1 MDWWRGAV
9 IYQVYPRSFQDSD
22 GDGIGDLPGITT
34 RLPYIAGL
42 GVDALWISPFF
53 KSPMEDFGYDV
64 EDYRQ
69 VDPLFGTLED
79 FDRLIDSAHRLGIKV
94 VIDMVLSHTS
104 RRHRWFQESRRSREN
119 GRADWYVWADAR
131 ADGSPPNNWL
141 SMFGGPAWTW
151 ESRREQYYLHHFL
164 PAQPDLNVHHPDVQD
179 ALLEECRFWLDRGVD
194 GFRLDACNCLTHDR
208 ALRSNP
214 PRPAGA
220 PPTEGVRPSHPYNRQ
235 LHLFDK
241 SQPETIAFLRRLRD
255 LAQRYG
261 DVLLV
266 AEIADDDGLKV
277 AEEYAGP
284 AGPLHTA
291 YSFALLGPSLDIA
304 FLVQTFEAFHNGRRH
319 GWPAWAF
326 SNHDVARVASRWG
339 GRDAPPELAKT
350 LIALLTALRGTVFL
364 YQGEELG
371 LPEADVPYGQI
382 RDPFG
387 LNFFPDFPGRD
398 GSRTPMPWDD
408 SDRYGGFSAVD
419 GWLPI
424 PNEHLRRSVGA
435 QDADPGSVLNFTR
448 ALLHWRR
455 QRPSMLKGDIR
466 FLSADPGLVAIVRSL
481 GDEHVLVVV
490 ELSGMPRELPLPGAI
505 GVTMEE
511 PGLPPATMADGVLRL
526 PPHGRFVATI
536 AFDPAAARL
545 PASPAAAPA

>member
-22 GDGIGDLPGITT
+22 GDGVGDLRGITR
-34 RLPYIAGL
+34 RLPYIADL

-79 FDRLIDSAHRLGIKV
+79 FDRLVAAAHGLGVKV
-94 VIDMVLSHTS
+94 VLDMVLSHTS
-104 RRHRWFQESRRSREN
+104 HRHRWFQESRRSRT
-119 GRADWYVWADAR
+119 GPRADWYVWADAR
-131 ADGSPPNNWL
+131 PDGTPPNNWL

-151 ESRREQYYLHHFL
+151 EPRREQYYLHHFL
-164 PAQPDLNVHHPDVQD
+164 ASQPDLDVHNPAVQD
-179 ALLEECRFWLDRGVD
+179 ALLDECRFWLDRGVD

-208 ALRSNP
+208 ALRDNP
-214 PRPAGA
+214 PRPPGA

-241 SQPETIAFLRRLRD
+241 SQPETLGFLRRLRNVAD
-255 LAQRYG
+255 RYG

-291 YSFALLGPSLDIA
+291 YSFSLLGPELDVE
-304 FLVQTFEAFHNGRRH
+304 LMVQIFEAFHNGHRH

-339 GRDAPPELAKT
+339 GPDAPPELAKS
-350 LIALLTALRGTVFL
+350 LIALLAALRGTVFL

-371 LPEADVPYGQI
+371 LP
-382 RDPFG
+382 
-387 LNFFPDFPGRD
+387 
-398 GSRTPMPWDD
+398 
-408 SDRYGGFSAVD
+408 
-419 GWLPI
+419 
-424 PNEHLRRSVGA
+424 
-435 QDADPGSVLNFTR
+435 
-448 ALLHWRR
+448 
-455 QRPSMLKGDIR
+455 
-466 FLSADPGLVAIVRSL
+466 
-481 GDEHVLVVV
+481 
-490 ELSGMPRELPLPGAI
+490 
-505 GVTMEE
+505 
-511 PGLPPATMADGVLRL
+511 
-526 PPHGRFVATI
+526 
-536 AFDPAAARL
+536 
-545 PASPAAAPA
+545 